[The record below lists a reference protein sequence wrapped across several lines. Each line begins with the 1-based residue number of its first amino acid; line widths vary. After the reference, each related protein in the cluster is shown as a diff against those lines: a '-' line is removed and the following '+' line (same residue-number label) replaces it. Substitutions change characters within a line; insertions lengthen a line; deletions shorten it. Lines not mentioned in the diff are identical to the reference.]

1 MTPHTVGLLI
11 ALTEAYLPI
20 KSSGKI
26 AYYTVLCL
34 FTELYEALLIS
45 SCFSLTSRRQVWLVK
60 YNW

>member
-20 KSSGKI
+20 KNSGKI

-45 SCFSLTSRRQVWLVK
+45 YSLFFL
-60 YNW
+60 N